1 LRAIVPSDEALGS
14 PTILLVHSPPPHSLS
29 YLE

>member
-14 PTILLVHSPPPHSLS
+14 PTILLVHTPPHYLS